1 MGTFAGIACDGE
13 EHAVLSLHGAL
24 VLAFVKDLR
33 QETGAGNIS
42 KLLGPALFKMAS
54 GPGQIGLPLYG

>member
-1 MGTFAGIACDGE
+1 
-13 EHAVLSLHGAL
+13 LSLHGAL

-54 GPGQIGLPLYG
+54 GPGQIRLHLYG